1 VKPSPDRADIL
12 FVFFSKNKKIK
23 AKAGQNGYWNENWVL
38 LIKKIGEK
46 WGFVPSLNN

>member
-12 FVFFSKNKKIK
+12 PKPLRAREIK
-23 AKAGQNGYWNENWVL
+23 AKAGQNGFWNENWVL